1 MTMKL
6 TEIWTN
12 TLDLLGQAWWVEVS
26 TVQPKCTYYFGPF
39 AVAQEAQEA
48 ASGYIEDLQNEGAQ
62 GIEACVKRCKPTVL
76 TIDAESPEMVE
87 HSLGELTDRKRGKAL
102 SGQISVS

>member
-1 MTMKL
+1 MKL

-39 AVAQEAQEA
+39 ALAQEAQEA
-48 ASGYIEDLQNEGAQ
+48 ASGYIEDLQNEGAE
-62 GIEACVKRCKPTVL
+62 GIEACVKRCKKPPVL
-76 TIDAESPEMVE
+76 TIDEESSETAGRQ
-87 HSLGELTDRKRGKAL
+87 LGESNDRKRGKAL
-102 SGQISVS
+102 SGQMSVS